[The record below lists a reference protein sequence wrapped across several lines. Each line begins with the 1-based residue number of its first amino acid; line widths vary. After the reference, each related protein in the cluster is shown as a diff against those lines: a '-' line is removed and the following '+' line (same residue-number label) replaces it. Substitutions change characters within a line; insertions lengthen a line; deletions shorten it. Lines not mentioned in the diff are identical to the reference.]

1 MVDVSQTSLVALA
14 TSADE
19 SPRELVIKGVD
30 RIEAIIFPWQDERR
44 VAELYTHTFSRVMRR
59 DFNLTSV
66 KLFWF
71 TKQGQQRFLVQS
83 LLRDLSDEAA
93 ALEDLAH
100 RFEMPREAATV
111 SCTMRIISNEADVL
125 FDALIKADRALHKIN
140 HSPLAEMAEETVIPF
155 FRAFNVVRRRVFGFP
170 KADSAEA

>member
-1 MVDVSQTSLVALA
+1 MADVPHASLVALA

-30 RIEAIIFPWQDERR
+30 RIEAIILPWQDERR

-71 TKQGQQRFLVQS
+71 TKQRQQRTIVQA
-83 LLRDLSDEAA
+83 LLRDLSDEAGS
-93 ALEDLAH
+93 LDDLAR
-100 RFEMPREAATV
+100 RFEMPRDAATV

-155 FRAFNVVRRRVFGFP
+155 LRAFNVVRRRVFGFP
-170 KADSAEA
+170 RLDSADA